1 MTKKQ
6 SVPCYVR
13 NGGIHGILN
22 IPLGMFSRVRLL
34 NFCKELLKSQSTL
47 ETFMAA
53 KATEKNLVLIRGLIQ
68 ILSLDLKPKE
78 NRREAQALTAAV
90 EKNLKP
96 KQRENGSEQEKVNL
110 VQFAIS
116 CGLIAL
122 IYILAAHLEYLENL
136 NY

>member
-1 MTKKQ
+1 
-6 SVPCYVR
+6 
-13 NGGIHGILN
+13 
-22 IPLGMFSRVRLL
+22 MFTRARLL
-34 NFCKELLKSQSTL
+34 NLCKELLKSHTTL

-53 KATEKNLVLIRGLIQ
+53 KATEKNLTLIRGLVQ
-68 ILSLDLKPKE
+68 ILSLNLKPKG
-78 NRREAQALTAAV
+78 NRREAEALTSAY

-96 KQRENGSEQEKVNL
+96 SLRENGSEQEKVNL
-110 VQFAIS
+110 IQFAIS